1 MATTASSRELHAG
14 AEGFMIDE
22 MEGGEADVGE
32 FFFTERRH
40 LAGRE
45 ARPWLN
51 IARRYGCCRCAS
63 R

>member
-1 MATTASSRELHAG
+1 MATTTSSRELHAG

-32 FFFTERRH
+32 FFFTEGHH
-40 LAGRE
+40 LARRE
-45 ARPWLN
+45 VRSWLN
-51 IARRYGCCRCAS
+51 VRS